1 MKTIHRWTALV
12 LSLVLCLCA
21 ALPALAEETMQDALV
36 NMLAQDA
43 AKVVKNGDVDIN
55 MYKNVDWTGVFKA
68 MPERFD
74 LRDLGVV
81 PDVRDQGSWGTCWG
95 FASIAASETSILSEL
110 NMTLE
115 EYEAKYGKELNLSEK
130 HLAWFG
136 TSHLPLLSDYP
147 EGEYPYADMEAQA
160 GEGIYYL
167 NADEEGFAV
176 HYKYGGV
183 MAYASSIFA
192 SGIGPVTEELVPY
205 AAADGSDSTAVDWS
219 LDESLR
225 AKYSFELENSSILP
239 TPAQRDAEGNYV
251 YSEAGTEAIKSEL
264 LSGRGVTIA
273 YHADQAMDPEAY
285 RTMVR
290 DQFVQMGLDPTEEN
304 LDTYFAIH
312 SGECTFA
319 DLPDEQLTFM
329 AMIELIIN
337 AQQQEV
343 SLADY
348 SEEEIEEKLA
358 EVKQILLQTSQPAQP
373 TEEELAAAEAAAAAA
388 QAEAEEAEVAARAMA
403 EALGIDYDA
412 YLQEKQRLI
421 EANADVYIN
430 TANYA
435 QYTDNVNAA
444 VSHAVTIIGWD
455 DNYSASNFL
464 PGKQPPADGAWIVRN
479 SWSADYGNDGYFY
492 LSYYD
497 QTITAPESF
506 DFVVSDIDNRTSS
519 VGIMGYDYMQTAAV
533 SVVRM
538 EDYVGLA
545 NIFTIDQDVVL
556 SSISMMTADLNTNV
570 SASVYLLNENAT
582 SPTDGTMLDIVT
594 DTYLFGGYHRIALNY
609 NYVIPAGSKIS
620 VVQMQ
625 RSEVDGEKVYN
636 IPYTAATNEAYMK
649 AQRIVEQ
656 DEAYQSNSWIE
667 GRIGKGESLIQLD
680 GEWMDW
686 ADVIAQLQS
695 SSPAASYLSYDNL
708 SMKLYVYPLTEIQQL
723 HNLGNNH
730 PFHGGEIEVCRDCGY
745 AVVEP

>member
-1 MKTIHRWTALV
+1 MKAIHRWTALV

-81 PDVRDQGSWGTCWG
+81 PEVRDQGSWSTCWG

-160 GEGIYYL
+160 GEGIYYR
-167 NADEEGFAV
+167 NAEEEGFAV
-176 HYKYGGV
+176 HYKYGGL
-183 MAYASSIFA
+183 MAYASGIFS
-192 SGIGPVTEELVPY
+192 SGIGPVTEQLVPY
-205 AAADGSDSTAVDWS
+205 AAADGSDSTAEDWS

-251 YSEAGTEAIKSEL
+251 YSEAGTKAIKSEL

-273 YHADQAMDPEAY
+273 YHADHAMDPDAY
-285 RTMVR
+285 KTMLR
-290 DQFVQMGLDPTEEN
+290 DQLVQMGLDPTDEN
-304 LDTYFAIH
+304 LNAYIAVTN
-312 SGECTFA
+312 GECTFS
-319 DLPDEQLTFM
+319 DLPDEQLDFI
-329 AMIELIIN
+329 AMVQLVIS

-348 SEEEIEEKLA
+348 SEEEIGELLA
-358 EVKQILLQTSQPAQP
+358 QAKQSLLGTSEPAES
-373 TEEELAAAEAAAAAA
+373 TEEELAAIEATAAT
-388 QAEAEEAEVAARAMA
+388 AEAEAQESERAARTMAEV
-403 EALGIDYDA
+403 LGIDYDA
-412 YLQEKQRLI
+412 YLHEKQLMA
-421 EANADVYIN
+421 EADAEVYIN
-430 TANYA
+430 TATYA
-435 QYTDNVNAA
+435 QYTDNVNAVA
-444 VSHAVTIIGWD
+444 THAVTIIGWD
-455 DNYSASNFL
+455 DHYSASNFL
-464 PGKQPPADGAWIVRN
+464 PDKQPPADGAWIVRN
-479 SWSADYGNDGYFY
+479 SWGADYGNDGYFY

-497 QTITAPESF
+497 HTICAPESF
-506 DFVVSDIDNRTSS
+506 DFVVSDIDNRASS
-519 VGIMGYDYMQTAAV
+519 VGVMGYDYMPASAV

-538 EDYVGLA
+538 KDYVGLA
-545 NIFTIDQDVVL
+545 NVFDIDEDVVL
-556 SSISMMTADLNTNV
+556 SYISMMTADLNTNV

-594 DTYLFGGYHRIALNY
+594 DTYLFGGYHRIPLHY

-649 AQRIVEQ
+649 AQHIVEQ
-656 DEAYQSNSWIE
+656 DEDYQSNSWIE